1 MGLFKKKKEVEF
13 YETETSLPSFGIDT
27 NGFIMF
33 DDRRLGGA
41 AVMEVIPHVTTEG
54 MTHTDPVYSNES
66 TDITENPGYEPS
78 IALFPDARS
87 QVYPGWVYFLN
98 GLLPLGPEDECT
110 HIQILAKKCRTREW
124 NTKSDYACYKA
135 HKEMDWKIS
144 SGLSRGEMKAARAR
158 DYLELLDSIRADV
171 EKIPA
176 YTFDVKKLPAYV
188 VRYFLVISYTPSGEG
203 WWMDGRDSDYYV
215 RDSASPLSLFKNDRA
230 VDNAVSLLTRF
241 RKDDAERDDG
251 AEDDLFWI
259 ESDRTA
265 QILDTRLKKVN
276 RLVESWNK
284 REPARPMPFHLKPMD
299 GREVAALICF
309 FPNIIT
315 PYWDKIWNLHANQD
329 DVLFRADALHALDM
343 HDTSF
348 IEEVRDINKSI
359 VSGEVDMRHTKAEQE
374 EFLAKYRGVAYEDIS
389 GLRSERDQLNW
400 TPEEEERRMIAE
412 QQRQQRAL
420 DDQDLW
426 GDIAAGDGIAEEFQ
440 TPEQRRE
447 TFLKKYKNRSTS
459 SMSDNSQ
466 TPSLF
471 GD

>member
-1 MGLFKKKKEVEF
+1 MGLFKKKKEVEY
-13 YETETSLPSFGIDT
+13 YETETSLPGFGIDT

-54 MTHTDPVYSNES
+54 MTHVDPVYSGES
-66 TDITENPGYEPS
+66 SDFSENPGYEPS
-78 IALFPDARS
+78 TSLFPDARS

-110 HIQILAKKCRTREW
+110 HIQILAKKCRTKEW
-124 NTKSDYACYKA
+124 NTKTDYACYKA
-135 HKEMDWKIS
+135 HQALDRQVY
-144 SGLSRGEMKAARAR
+144 SGLSRGDLRAVR
-158 DYLELLDSIRADV
+158 AKDYLGLLDSIKADV

-176 YTFDVKKLPAYV
+176 YTFDVKKLPAYT

-215 RDSASPLSLFKNDRA
+215 RDSSSPLSLFKQDRA
-230 VDNAVSLLTRF
+230 VENAVSLLTRF
-241 RKDDAERDDG
+241 RKEDDVYEG

-265 QILDTRLKKVN
+265 QILDTRLKKVT
-276 RLVESWNK
+276 RLVEIWNK
-284 REPARPMPFHLKPMD
+284 REPARQMPFHLRAMD

-315 PYWDKIWNLHANQD
+315 PYWDRIWSLHANQD
-329 DVLFRADALHALDM
+329 DVLFRADAIHALDM

-348 IEEVRDINKSI
+348 IEEVRGINKSI
-359 VSGEVDMRHTKAEQE
+359 AAGDVDMRHTKAEQE
-374 EFLAKYRGVAYEDIS
+374 EFLAKYRGVAYEDIG

-400 TPEEEERRMIAE
+400 TPEEEEKRAIAE

-426 GDIAAGDGIAEEFQ
+426 GDIAAVDGIAEEYQ

-447 TFLKKYKNRSTS
+447 SFLKKYKNRSTS
-459 SMSDNSQ
+459 MPDNPQ